1 MKIYVILSLFFNS
14 LVVAQTFEYL
24 SSIGKF
30 NDASSFYISANGY
43 LYITDTGDDEL
54 ILMDTLGNEIKS
66 AGGYGWND
74 NLFDEPVDVFADPL
88 SVYVAD
94 KNNHSIKRFDKNLN
108 FISLL
113 NKKESS
119 YPEEQFGYPLSCAT
133 SNLGDLYFLD
143 SENKRVMKFDVFGNF
158 ITSFGGI
165 DAGKYQLKEPKQ
177 LAISSSNN
185 IYIIDG
191 SEIIIYDHFG
201 NGINK
206 IETSLHLSSIRIV
219 FDQLLV
225 TARDQVYLSSLNSPD
240 TKMTSIGLTGYETGN
255 IRSAVLF
262 NSRLYV
268 LTSTSILIFAK
279 IN

>member
-66 AGGYGWND
+66 AGGYGWDD

>member
-66 AGGYGWND
+66 AGGYGWDD
-74 NLFDEPVDVFADPL
+74 NLFDDPVHVFADPL

>member
-30 NDASSFYISANGY
+30 NEASSFYISANGY

>member
-30 NDASSFYISANGY
+30 NEASSFYISANGY

-66 AGGYGWND
+66 AGGYGWDD

-240 TKMTSIGLTGYETGN
+240 TKMTSIRLTGYETGN

>member
-30 NDASSFYISANGY
+30 NEASSFYISANGY

-66 AGGYGWND
+66 AGGYGWDD
-74 NLFDEPVDVFADPL
+74 NLFDDPIDVFADPL

-143 SENKRVMKFDVFGNF
+143 SENKRIMKFDVFGNF

-225 TARDQVYLSSLNSPD
+225 TTRDQVYLSSLNSPD
-240 TKMTSIGLTGYETGN
+240 PKMTRIGLTGYETGN
-255 IRSAVLF
+255 IKSAVLF